1 MVLVRALEGR
11 GDLMKVLK
19 IIGII
24 LLIFMILVAIIMK
37 IKPL

>member
-1 MVLVRALEGR
+1 MVLVRALEVR

-24 LLIFMILVAIIMK
+24 LLIFMILVTIIMK